1 MEIKVNVDDAL
12 VQETKDKCTV
22 LVKLKTAID
31 KAKKSAAKFF
41 VVEDLQLN
49 SSTQDKL
56 SQAQNAYD
64 SKASELADAVVTSI
78 LGYGLSDANNENLGI
93 DNKPESYQQVKSDT
107 ENTDTEPK
115 TLRELAKQQTDEQ
128 VKNDAP
134 AEPAALD
141 EAVQDDAPN
150 GAQKDAGN
158 DAQNVPDLPEDLN
171 DKEPEPKQD
180 FALQPQKE
188 SELNK
193 LAEPIRAKRPKELLD
208 DFGNLF
214 ITLMSQEMDKS
225 QDKPEE
231 QVLAELFYCLE
242 SNLAQVP
249 IADIFKYLIRLRQ
262 ESTTLTGRF
271 IGFTGS
277 STFNSFSSSLVA
289 LLTKLNESK
298 ADIKAFMSCLIH
310 NVVMYRW
317 HKDITTVFIDC
328 ACSATPEQ
336 VGTELAWALTPTINK
351 QPKENKVT
359 VIDKNLRAF
368 FAIASKGRQALT
380 RADLSESECK
390 KIANAVHVFFG
401 DKAEHPHAV
410 LELVSRIAKAGKDDI
425 SKLQGEVRVK
435 TIGRGGEDDGF
446 IPDDNGLLM
455 QSITDRQAEIKA
467 QKANPH
473 SLLRRLLDFKS
484 DEGLRIYYQIWLRLA
499 KNERNINYK
508 ALLDKAKTLRADAD
522 KKILVA
528 QINSL
533 ITATGEQ

>member
-115 TLRELAKQQTDEQ
+115 TLRELAKQETDEQ
-128 VKNDAP
+128 VKNDTP

-141 EAVQDDAPN
+141 KAVQNDA
-150 GAQKDAGN
+150 QQDAIN
-158 DAQNVPDLPEDLN
+158 DAQNVTDLPEDLN
-171 DKEPEPKQD
+171 DKEPETAPKQD

-351 QPKENKVT
+351 QPEENKVT

-390 KIANAVHVFFG
+390 KIANAVHVLFG
-401 DKAEHPHAV
+401 DKAESPHAV